1 MLRSSISEDNA
12 AMNGEQTITVTAMD
26 AAGNSSDPATVTV
39 TLLNTLSFTSMIPA
53 GISLFHVPL
62 DVEGL
67 DTVGDLEAMLGN
79 NVKLLITYDGTTW
92 NSRSDDVMITATL
105 GILVSLSAETIG
117 HLRGNAWGDG
127 SSMISL
133 QAGSNLIGLPVDV
146 EGVDMISDI
155 KGLFD
160 EGVVTNII
168 VSSGGEFQLVA
179 AAGDA
184 ADGPVAGDAAYLVMA
199 SAAA

>member
-1 MLRSSISEDNA
+1 
-12 AMNGEQTITVTAMD
+12 MNGEQTITVTAMD

-67 DTVGDLEAMLGN
+67 DTVGDLETMLGN
-79 NVKLLITYDGTTW
+79 NVNLLITYDGTTW

-117 HLRGNAWGDG
+117 YLRRSCVGRRLLD
-127 SSMISL
+127 
-133 QAGSNLIGLPVDV
+133 D
-146 EGVDMISDI
+146 
-155 KGLFD
+155 
-160 EGVVTNII
+160 
-168 VSSGGEFQLVA
+168 
-179 AAGDA
+179 
-184 ADGPVAGDAAYLVMA
+184 
-199 SAAA
+199 